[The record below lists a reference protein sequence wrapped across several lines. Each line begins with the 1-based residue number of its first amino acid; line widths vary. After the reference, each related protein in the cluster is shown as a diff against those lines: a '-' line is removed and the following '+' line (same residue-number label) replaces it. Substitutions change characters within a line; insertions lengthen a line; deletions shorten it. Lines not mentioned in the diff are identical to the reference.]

1 MSLALDA
8 DQLQAVGART
18 LDFLKKAAPD
28 AQAEIYV
35 SRVVDRG
42 LELREGKLETLHE
55 SAEEGVGI
63 RIIRGGRGGFAFCVG
78 VESETIEAASR
89 SLLEQLKFLPP
100 DEHKVL
106 PESAPVKID
115 DAIAGTLLD
124 ETLLDADADSRLER
138 MRKLESDTLKAD
150 KRVKRVLRVGYGES
164 RGAVSIVNTRGVS
177 AFEQGTS
184 CGVSVSAVAEGSG
197 ETQVGSAASSGRR
210 FTDLDFDK
218 IPSDAA
224 FRTVALLDGKKL
236 PTARRSIVFDPWVA
250 PELLELIAGM
260 LSADSV
266 QRGRSLLAGKRGK
279 RVGSDLATFVDDPLR
294 RGGPASAFF
303 DGEGV
308 PTRRKVPID
317 GGCVRDYFYDAAT
330 AHKEGVESNG
340 SAGRASYKS
349 LAGPGSSNFYLEP
362 GTLTREALFEDTK
375 SGILV
380 LELMGMHTA
389 DPVSGEFSVG
399 LSGVEIK
406 DGRLGSAVKGAMLSG
421 NLLDLLD
428 RLDAVADD
436 LSFYGA
442 CASPTFRVRDLT
454 VA

>member
-1 MSLALDA
+1 MTVALEPDR
-8 DQLQAVGART
+8 LQAVGERT
-18 LDFLKKAAPD
+18 LEWLRREAPGVE
-28 AQAEIYV
+28 AELYV

-42 LELREGKLETLHE
+42 LELREGRLETLHE
-55 SAEEGVGI
+55 SAEDGVGI
-63 RIIRGGRGGFAFCVG
+63 RVISGGRGGFAFCVG
-78 VESETIEAASR
+78 LQKETIETACR
-89 SLLEQLKFLPP
+89 RLLEQLPYLPP
-100 DEHKVL
+100 DPHKVL
-106 PESAPVKID
+106 PVGRAAMID
-115 DAIAGTLLD
+115 DSIAATLND
-124 ETLLDADADSRLER
+124 PGLLDADVDSRLDA
-138 MRKLESDTLKAD
+138 MRELEAATLRAD
-150 KRVKRVLRVGYGES
+150 KRVQRVLRVGYGES
-164 RGAVSIVNTRGVS
+164 RGAVSILNTRGVS
-177 AFEQGTS
+177 AREEGTS
-184 CGVSVSAVAEGSG
+184 CGVSVAAVAEAAG

-210 FTDLDFDK
+210 YGDLDFDRVAK
-218 IPSDAA
+218 DAA
-224 FRTVALLDGKKL
+224 FRTAAVLGGKKL

-250 PELLELIAGM
+250 GELLELVAGM
-260 LSADSV
+260 LSADAV

-279 RVGSDLATFVDDPLR
+279 RVGSELVTFVDDPLR
-294 RGGPASAFF
+294 RAGPASAFF

-308 PTRRKVPID
+308 PTRRKAPID
-317 GGCVRDYFYDAAT
+317 GGVVRDYFYDAAT
-330 AHKEGVESNG
+330 ASKDGVESNG

-362 GTLTREALFEDTK
+362 GTLTREALLEDTK

-406 DGRLGSAVKGAMLSG
+406 DGSLGSAVRGAMLSG
-421 NLLDLLD
+421 NLLDLLG

>member
-1 MSLALDA
+1 MSVALDA
-8 DQLQAVGART
+8 DKLLGVGERAI
-18 LDFLKKAAPD
+18 DFLKREAPG
-28 AQAEIYV
+28 AEAELYV

-63 RIIRGGRGGFAFCVG
+63 RVILGGRGGFAFCVG
-78 VESETIEAASR
+78 LEAETIEAACR
-89 SLLEQLKFLPP
+89 RLLEQLPFLPP
-100 DEHKVL
+100 DPHKVL
-106 PESAPVKID
+106 PVGRAAKID
-115 DAIAGTLLD
+115 AAIAATLDDRGLLD
-124 ETLLDADADSRLER
+124 VDVDSRLDA
-138 MRKLESDTLKAD
+138 MRRLESATLAAD

-177 AFEQGTS
+177 AYEEGTS
-184 CGVSVSAVAEGSG
+184 CGVSVAAVAEGSG
-197 ETQVGSAASSGRR
+197 ETQVGSASSSGRR
-210 FTDLDFDK
+210 YVDLDFDRAAR
-218 IPSDAA
+218 DAA
-224 FRTVALLDGKKL
+224 FRTTALLDGKKL

-250 PELLELIAGM
+250 GEFLELVAGM

-279 RVGSDLATFVDDPLR
+279 RVGSALATFVDDPLR
-294 RGGPASAFF
+294 LAGPASAFF

-317 GGCVRDYFYDAAT
+317 GGVVRDFFYDAAT
-330 AHKEGVESNG
+330 ASKEGIESNG

-362 GTLTREALFEDTK
+362 GTVTREALFEDTRD
-375 SGILV
+375 GILV

-406 DGRLGSAVKGAMLSG
+406 GGTLGGAVRGAMLSG
-421 NLLDLLD
+421 NLLDLLG

-436 LSFYGA
+436 LSFFGA
-442 CASPTFRVRDLT
+442 CAAPTFRVRDLT